1 MLNIVLFEPEI
12 PGNTGNIMRT
22 CVATH
27 THLHLIKPLG
37 FSLDDSYIK
46 RSGVNYIKDCDYTVY
61 ENIEDFYSKNSGIFY
76 YLTRYGH
83 KPHTSFDY
91 SNKDENIYFFFGKES
106 TGIPPKLLKPHIDK
120 CMRIPMTD
128 KVRALNLSNSVAI
141 VLYEALRQ
149 QDYQQLNQNYNDLLT
164 DEPHKSKNF
173 IEESID

>member
-12 PGNTGNIMRT
+12 PQNTGNIMRT

-27 THLHLIKPLG
+27 TKLHLIKPLG
-37 FSLDDSYIK
+37 FSMDEKDIR
-46 RSGVNYIKDCDYTVY
+46 RSGVNYIDNCEYEIY
-61 ENIEDFYSKNSGIFY
+61 ENIDDFYSKNEGTFY

-83 KPHTSFDY
+83 KVHTSFDY

-106 TGIPPKLLKPHIDK
+106 TGIPPKLLKPHLDH

-141 VLYEALRQ
+141 MIYEALRQ
-149 QDYQQLNQNYNDLLT
+149 QDYLDLLRE
-164 DEPHKSKNF
+164 EPHKSKNF
-173 IEESID
+173 IEEEG